1 MKTGTKLLLV
11 LLILLLAAC
20 SPTATSETTTMTDSM
35 ADETMTNSNMNDAA
49 MMDDHMAD
57 EEMTDNMDDGTKA
70 DEGMADAD
78 MADEDMAHG
87 DMADESMAD
96 EGMADE
102 GMADESMADEDMAH
116 GDMAD
121 ENMADE
127 SMGHEAMM
135 GDQPVWQQITLTD
148 VRTNETFTLADFA
161 GKTVYVEPMA
171 TWCTNCRQQLG
182 NVKEAIAQL
191 GDDNVVFVGISVETN
206 IDNATLAEYVTN
218 TGFDWPFAVATPE
231 MLQSLADQFGRTI
244 ANPPSTPHFIIAPD
258 GTVGELVTG
267 FETPEEIIGRLQG

>member
-1 MKTGTKLLLV
+1 MMKTGTKLLLV

-35 ADETMTNSNMNDAA
+35 ADETMTDSNMNDAA

-102 GMADESMADEDMAH
+102 DMAHGDMAH

-258 GTVGELVTG
+258 GTAGELVTG

>member
-1 MKTGTKLLLV
+1 MMKTGTKLLLV

-35 ADETMTNSNMNDAA
+35 ADETMTDSNMNDAA

-102 GMADESMADEDMAH
+102 DMTH

>member
-1 MKTGTKLLLV
+1 MMKTGTKFLLV

-20 SPTATSETTTMTDSM
+20 SPTATDDT
-35 ADETMTNSNMNDAA
+35 ATMTNETMSDSGMNDEA
-49 MMDDHMAD
+49 MMDDHMGDEAMAD
-57 EEMTDNMDDGTKA
+57 EDMDTED
-70 DEGMADAD
+70 MAHGD

-87 DMADESMAD
+87 DMADER
-96 EGMADE
+96 
-102 GMADESMADEDMAH
+102 MAH

-121 ENMADE
+121 E
-127 SMGHEAMM
+127 AMM
-135 GDQPVWQQITLTD
+135 GDQPAWQQITLTD

-191 GDDNVVFVGISVETN
+191 NDENVVFVGISVETS
-206 IDNATLAEYVTN
+206 IDNAALAEYVVN

-244 ANPPSTPHFIIAPD
+244 ANPPSTPHFIIWPD
-258 GTVGELVTG
+258 NSVSELVTG
-267 FETPEEIIGRLQG
+267 FESPEEIIGRLQG